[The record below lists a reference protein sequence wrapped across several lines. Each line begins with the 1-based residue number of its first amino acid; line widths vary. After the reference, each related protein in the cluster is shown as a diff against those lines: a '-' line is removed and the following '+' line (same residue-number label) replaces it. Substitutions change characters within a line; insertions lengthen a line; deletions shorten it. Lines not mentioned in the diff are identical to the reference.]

1 MNEERRYALHERLEA
16 MLGATDANTLM
27 EHLPP
32 TTWSDLVRQ
41 RDVDVLRVAVSSDM
55 TLLHAELRGE
65 MSELRTE
72 LKHEMNELRAEMRS
86 EMNELRTE
94 LKHEMNELR
103 AEMRSEMN
111 ELRNE
116 LRSEMNELR
125 AELRGEMAALRNDL
139 THEMDR
145 RFTKQMWQYIS
156 TTIGLQALTIA
167 SIGVMFANMN

>member
-1 MNEERRYALHERLEA
+1 
-16 MLGATDANTLM
+16 
-27 EHLPP
+27 
-32 TTWSDLVRQ
+32 
-41 RDVDVLRVAVSSDM
+41 
-55 TLLHAELRGE
+55 
-65 MSELRTE
+65 
-72 LKHEMNELRAEMRS
+72 
-86 EMNELRTE
+86 
-94 LKHEMNELR
+94 
-103 AEMRSEMN
+103 MN

-145 RFTKQMWQYIS
+145 RFTKQMWQFIS